1 MNPRKLAA
9 VLLALVL
16 LLSLTACIPTC
27 KNKMMDKNKMPM
39 ESAMTENKDGM
50 MDGKCMCGDDSKC
63 MKDGMCMDD
72 CQCMKDDM
80 CTDNCMC
87 MDGGCMKD
95 GMCMEGCKCSKD
107 DMNGK
112 DMNKG

>member
-1 MNPRKLAA
+1 MLAA
-9 VLLALVL
+9 LNRYTDLDELSVKLTTGQMEALDDIL
-16 LLSLTACIPTC
+16 QMTAYFCRRNV
-27 KNKMMDKNKMPM
+27 KGKD
-39 ESAMTENKDGM
+39 DGM

-63 MKDGMCMDD
+63 MKDGMCMDE
-72 CQCMKDDM
+72 CKCMKDDM

-95 GMCMEGCKCSKD
+95 GMCMDGCKCSKD

>member
-1 MNPRKLAA
+1 MNPRKLLTM
-9 VLLALVL
+9 LLALVL

-39 ESAMTENKDGM
+39 ETAMMENKDGM

-63 MKDGMCMDD
+63 MKDGMCMD
-72 CQCMKDDM
+72 
-80 CTDNCMC
+80 
-87 MDGGCMKD
+87 GGCMKD
-95 GMCMEGCKCSKD
+95 GMCMDGCKCSKD